1 MSIFNLAASALSSW
15 MNADS
20 VRDTNSS
27 NREMVRVQNA
37 ENLAQWK
44 RENAYNHP
52 VNQVQRLKA
61 AGLNP
66 GLLYGQPPVNTAAP
80 SPTMQAS
87 RDLPTNYNFVG
98 PDVLGAARTM
108 AEIKNINANTK
119 KQEEEAKTEA
129 LLRED
134 TKNLL
139 VEQAESLRQSNK
151 ESAARILR
159 LAKEN
164 EVSDAQIKTW
174 NEQLQQSAHALL
186 NDDARLRNETKLNNE
201 QIKLVRQ
208 QTRKALADAKVSE
221 REYTEMLTTYGLR
234 YVGLLKSNEEADAR
248 IAQAKATARKLG
260 IESDLDSFNAAGT
273 AQLAKE
279 YGEGSFSAIS
289 LFLVSDVINRLGKLI
304 HK

>member
-1 MSIFNLAASALSSW
+1 MPFQAIASIANGI
-15 MNADS
+15 MNAMS
-20 VRDTNSS
+20 VHDTNME
-27 NREMVRVQNA
+27 NRRSIAMQNYQ
-37 ENLAQWK
+37 NLQQWK

-61 AGLNP
+61 AGLNL
-66 GLLYGQPPVNTAAP
+66 GLLYGQPPVNTSAP
-80 SPTMQAS
+80 SPTMQSS
-87 RDLPTNYNFVG
+87 RDIPTNYNFVG

-139 VEQAESLRQSNK
+139 IEQAESLRQSNR
-151 ESAARILR
+151 ESIARIQR

-186 NDDARLRNETKLNNE
+186 NDDARLKNETKLNNE

-208 QTRKALADAKVSE
+208 QTRKALAEAKVSE
-221 REYTEMLTTYGLR
+221 REYTEMLTTYELR
-234 YVGLLKSNEEADAR
+234 FAGLLKSNEEADAR
-248 IAQAKATARKLG
+248 ISQAKATARKLG
-260 IESDLDSFNAAGT
+260 IESDLESFNAAGN
-273 AQLAKE
+273 AKLAE
-279 YGEGSFSAIS
+279 EFGEGSFGATT
-289 LFLVSDVINRLGKLI
+289 LFLLSDGVNRLGKLI